1 MIVGDGVPT
10 SRQRGSAALGD
21 GFPRQCAHWLGMTGC
36 RCVEPPVG
44 DGVPSARQRRAG
56 RRIPTPVCGLARND
70 MGGTSGTPSPTRG
83 STYRPVGRGPR
94 APPKNAYPAAGHM
107 DPALQVHTPQKNN
120 AASLAGGA
128 VRQCRLLRRGGG
140 RAEAS
145 APRGCSSPPDAWP
158 RPAPAGRAGRW
169 RGR

>member
-1 MIVGDGVPT
+1 MFFAAGIRGGQSRPPLRTLSLRGAKRRGNPFPARRCRADGTPYPK
-10 SRQRGSAALGD
+10 GICSAAL
-21 GFPRQCAHWLGMTGC
+21 HC
-36 RCVEPPVG
+36 R
-44 DGVPSARQRRAG
+44 
-56 RRIPTPVCGLARND
+56 
-70 MGGTSGTPSPTRG
+70 TPSPTRG

-107 DPALQVHTPQKNN
+107 GPARQVHTPPKQTTRRPGW
-120 AASLAGGA
+120 GGA

-145 APRGCSSPPDAWP
+145 APRGCSSPPGAWP

-169 RGR
+169 HGR